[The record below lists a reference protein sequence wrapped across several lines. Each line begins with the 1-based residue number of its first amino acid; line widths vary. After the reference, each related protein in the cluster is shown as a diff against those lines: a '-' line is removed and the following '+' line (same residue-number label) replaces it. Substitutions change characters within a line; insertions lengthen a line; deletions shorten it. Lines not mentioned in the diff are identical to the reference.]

1 MAKTIKD
8 KPSFAELKGTM
19 EKPSTPVQSVVPVDL
34 IQQVQYAKKLDDL
47 SKEVAVNITTS
58 LPLSLRDK
66 LRDKASTEKKAVKD
80 LIIEAL
86 LYKFEDL
93 R

>member
-34 IQQVQYAKKLDDL
+34 IQQVQYAK
-47 SKEVAVNITTS
+47 IRR
-58 LPLSLRDK
+58 P
-66 LRDKASTEKKAVKD
+66 
-80 LIIEAL
+80 
-86 LYKFEDL
+86 F
-93 R
+93 